1 MKTAKQTVI
10 GGAILWV
17 VRNQETEKGAAGS
30 GMRSSGLDPHVTEA
44 RSICE

>member
-1 MKTAKQTVI
+1 MKIAKQTVI

-30 GMRSSGLDPHVTEA
+30 GMRSLGLDPHVTEA